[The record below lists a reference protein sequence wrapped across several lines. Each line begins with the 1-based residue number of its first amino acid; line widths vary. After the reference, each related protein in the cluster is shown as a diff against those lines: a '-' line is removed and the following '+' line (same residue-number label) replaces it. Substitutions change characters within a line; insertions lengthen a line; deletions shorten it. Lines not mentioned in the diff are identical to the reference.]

1 MDSRT
6 VRHWTGR
13 FGVACVVLWLSQ
25 FPLYLFG
32 HPPSVYD
39 GAAFG
44 QHLLAI
50 RNVAFTRILLDQGAY
65 VCALAFAAGFRHLIL
80 KARSD
85 CEWVGTLLF
94 GAAAVWFAVTLVAD
108 GLEGGAVLDA
118 LSGKADASAVRPHRG
133 DVAHLQR
140 FHGLRADGLLPG
152 DRWVRDV
159 GHGRATPVD
168 GLGRPCR
175 RAALSRLRPSHVR
188 RASRHGRLLQ
198 RRWLGAGRHRE
209 LSPRP
214 LVLGRQHLSAAEASR
229 GCSTERR
236 LERRGFFWRQ
246 HRPLRRGE
254 GAY

>member
-118 LSGKADASAVRPHRG
+118 LSGKADASAVRG
-133 DVAHLQR
+133 LIEGTLLIYNGSTAFVLTAFFLATAGYATLATDVLPQWTGWGALV
-140 FHGLRADGLLPG
+140 GALLCLACVPAMYAG
-152 DRWVRDV
+152 
-159 GHGRATPVD
+159 PVD
-168 GLGRPCR
+168 TAGFYNAGGWGPAVIANFPPALWFL
-175 RAALSRLRPSHVR
+175 AASICLLRKPVAAAPRS
-188 RASRHGRLLQ
+188 
-198 RRWLGAGRHRE
+198 AG
-209 LSPRP
+209 
-214 LVLGRQHLSAAEASR
+214 
-229 GCSTERR
+229 
-236 LERRGFFWRQ
+236 
-246 HRPLRRGE
+246 
-254 GAY
+254 